1 MRKYILSIVLICSGL
16 ILLIYSYTRNSQ
28 TKYSETLF
36 SKEALAFD
44 NSFTAFINDVDNN
57 IQLIQSNFSDTA
69 KIKDTLNTRQY
80 FLNFLQDNTYLTSI
94 IFILND
100 YTIVTRK
107 EENSL
112 IFAVDSTETPDI
124 VRWQRFEKEKLIS
137 SWQQSLEEP
146 IKKTPWYQK
155 LVQSMGQIQWFLRL
169 KSEENNDELFYA
181 GFSYS
186 SGKVNSIIIMEF
198 SRLNLLKNFKIS
210 STYEHVNFSVKTA
223 EGKKL
228 NLANGI
234 GNNAEQ
240 TEYIAEQNDSLH
252 LITLNHFKKFDKI
265 DTGTF
270 NFNFNNETYW
280 NSFKRF
286 PEKTGILYYLL
297 TVPNKDLQINMVAN
311 ISSYLIWIGIIMM
324 SFGLVLLFVKK
335 SFFYR
340 SNRMLIP
347 PVKEIL
353 KEDENRYLEFKSSS
367 RWDYRQ
373 EKTNPELEKVILKTL
388 AAFGNTD
395 GGILLI
401 GVDDDKNILGLEKDF
416 NTLKKSTADY
426 YEIHLRNILHN
437 LMGVK
442 YISKNVRIQFETFED
457 QKVICKIKVIAADEP
472 SYLKFKNKN
481 GQVEEKFYVRSG
493 NSSQEITSMAEI
505 NDYINTRFKK

>member
-1 MRKYILSIVLICSGL
+1 MRKYILAIILICSGL
-16 ILLIYSYTRNSQ
+16 IILIYSYTRNSQ

-44 NSFTAFINDVDNN
+44 ESFSAFITDVDNN
-57 IQLIQSNFSDTA
+57 IQLIQANFNDTT
-69 KIKDTLNTRQY
+69 KIKDTLKTQQY
-80 FLNFLQDNTYLTSI
+80 FLNYLQDNAYLTAI
-94 IFILND
+94 GFVQNN
-100 YTIVTRK
+100 YQIVTRK
-107 EENSL
+107 ENNSL
-112 IFAVDSTETPDI
+112 IFTIDSTETPDI
-124 VRWQRFEKEKLIS
+124 VRWQRFEKGKLIS
-137 SWQQSLEEP
+137 SWQESLEEP

-155 LVQSMGQIQWFLRL
+155 LVQSKDQIQWFLRL

-223 EGKKL
+223 DGKKL
-228 NLANGI
+228 NLAYGI
-234 GNNAEQ
+234 GNN
-240 TEYIAEQNDSLH
+240 AEQNDSLH
-252 LITLNHFKKFDKI
+252 LNALNHFKKFEKLDS
-265 DTGTF
+265 GTF
-270 NFNFNNETYW
+270 NFNFKNETYW

-297 TVPNKDLQINMVAN
+297 TIPNKDLHLNMATN
-311 ISSYLIWIGIIMM
+311 ISSYLNWMAIILM
-324 SFGLVLLFVKK
+324 SIGLVLLFVKK
-335 SFFYR
+335 RFFYR
-340 SNRMLIP
+340 SNRMMIP

-373 EKTNPELEKVILKTL
+373 EKSNPELEKVILKTI

-416 NTLKKSTADY
+416 NTLKKSTSDY

-442 YISKNVRIQFETFED
+442 YVSKYIRMQFEICENH
-457 QKVICKIKVIAADEP
+457 KVICKIKVIAADEP
-472 SYLKFKNKN
+472 AYLKFKNKN

-493 NSSQEITSMAEI
+493 NSSQEITSIAEI

>member
-1 MRKYILSIVLICSGL
+1 MRKYILAIILICLGL
-16 ILLIYSYTRNSQ
+16 SLLIYSYTKNKQ

-36 SKEALAFD
+36 SKEAMAFD
-44 NSFTAFINDVDNN
+44 KSFSAFIKDVDYN

-69 KIKDTLNTRQY
+69 KIKDTLKAQQY
-80 FLNFLQDNTYLTSI
+80 FLNFIQDNAYLTAI
-94 IFILND
+94 GFVQNN
-100 YTIVTRK
+100 YQIVTRK
-107 EENSL
+107 EDNSL
-112 IFAVDSTETPDI
+112 IYTIDSTEIPDI
-124 VRWQRFEKEKLIS
+124 VRWQRFEKGKLIS
-137 SWQQSLEEP
+137 SWQESLEEP
-146 IKKTPWYQK
+146 IKKTPWYHK
-155 LVQSMGQIQWFLRL
+155 LVQSKDQIQWFLRL

-210 STYEHVNFSVKTA
+210 STYEHVNLSVKTA

-228 NLANGI
+228 NLANRI
-234 GNNAEQ
+234 GNNTEQ
-240 TEYIAEQNDSLH
+240 KEYINEQNDSLH
-252 LITLNHFKKFDKI
+252 LNALNHFKKFDKL
-265 DTGTF
+265 DSGTF
-270 NFNFNNETYW
+270 NFNFENETYW

-297 TVPNKDLQINMVAN
+297 TIPNKDLHLNMATN
-311 ISSYLIWIGIIMM
+311 ISSYLNWIAIILM

-335 SFFYR
+335 RFFYR
-340 SNRMLIP
+340 SNRLMIP

-373 EKTNPELEKVILKTL
+373 EKSNPELEKVILKTL

-437 LMGVK
+437 LIGVK
-442 YISKNVRIQFETFED
+442 YVSKYIRMKFEICEN

-472 SYLKFKNKN
+472 AYLKFKNKN

-505 NDYINTRFKK
+505 NDYINTRFK